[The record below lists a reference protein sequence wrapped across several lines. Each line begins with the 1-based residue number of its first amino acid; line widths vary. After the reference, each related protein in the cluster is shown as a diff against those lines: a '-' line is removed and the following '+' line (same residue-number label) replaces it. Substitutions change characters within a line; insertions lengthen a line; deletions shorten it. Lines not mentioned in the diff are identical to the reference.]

1 MSLRRCRS
9 TDLRVAPNLLK
20 LLGAVETAIGVWIL
34 TGIAPIVCAVAQTA
48 LLVTLNLCGVLW
60 ARRLIDDPA
69 GMVVKNFA
77 FLVLVWVSASFPV
90 WTMSSTAPITAWQN
104 GGFRAARAGRRKL
117 LFGCMYEDAAI
128 ELRVFQPRGRVFCI
142 ASAGCTAMKLAAHHT
157 VVAVDINPVQVAY
170 VQERLGGAVS

>member
-1 MSLRRCRS
+1 MITASLPPLWLIHVAVAAVWFYEGLWCKLLNGQPRQLRVVEAMPLYRS
-9 TDLRVAPNLLK
+9 GVAPNLLK

-90 WTMSSTAPITAWQN
+90 WT
-104 GGFRAARAGRRKL
+104 
-117 LFGCMYEDAAI
+117 
-128 ELRVFQPRGRVFCI
+128 
-142 ASAGCTAMKLAAHHT
+142 
-157 VVAVDINPVQVAY
+157 
-170 VQERLGGAVS
+170 